1 MVKILKWAIFR
12 GILNVLYSADPD
24 ELRKRF
30 NEACSKTYIKATVR
44 DTLLQYPNWEV
55 YLRAKIDKINS
66 DISALMIVNDVIDG
80 DLLSHLLKIQDNV
93 AKAETYMFQA
103 DKRNYKL
110 GAFSGVFSTLVQE
123 SVAIAESWDKHLN
136 KNGIEF
142 VFDK

>member
-1 MVKILKWAIFR
+1 
-12 GILNVLYSADPD
+12 
-24 ELRKRF
+24 
-30 NEACSKTYIKATVR
+30 
-44 DTLLQYPNWEV
+44 
-55 YLRAKIDKINS
+55 
-66 DISALMIVNDVIDG
+66 MIVNDVIDG